1 MTWAVTGQQI
11 SVKSAI
17 SLRRNLI
24 LVTDLK
30 HSVGLSCYPDASQI
44 SGLTALDL
52 HQTGFSQTKSQTL
65 ITLSQMV
72 QENRLPLDLWMIN
85 TLPIDEIH

>member
-1 MTWAVTGQQI
+1 LTWAVTGQQI

-44 SGLTALDL
+44 AGLTALDL